1 MGLAKFYAFVQ
12 AAVCGLLALTGALG
26 LVTSSLSSEPAL
38 AVVVVAG
45 LLSGVAVAFL
55 LRSDAAR
62 VFLAGLHVLLCLG
75 MLVLMVG
82 VNPGFLLF
90 LVVFGPGAFAF
101 VARDVRAWCAA

>member
-12 AAVCGLLALTGALG
+12 AAVCGLLALTGVLG
-26 LVTSSLSSEPAL
+26 LATSSLSAQPAL
-38 AVVVVAG
+38 AAVIVAG
-45 LLSGVAVAFL
+45 LLSASAVAFL

-75 MLVLMVG
+75 LLVLMVG
-82 VNPGFLLF
+82 VNPVFVVFLLF
-90 LVVFGPGAFAF
+90 SGPGAFAF